1 MSYMLVVNIQF
12 ILEQRVSGHFREL
25 KSGAVT
31 DTYHIQIP
39 PPSHLL
45 SALFSLVSTRFT
57 WTDILFELTANIHP
71 RSMRTTCIL
80 IFRSL

>member
-31 DTYHIQIP
+31 DTCHIQIP

-71 RSMRTTCIL
+71 RSMRTTSIL